1 MGSLPE
7 TNEPIKFNLGQVY
20 ATQVL
25 ALTLFMDE
33 TSKNNFDTLFKAQT
47 QKMTPH
53 SKEIQNL
60 RIKWC
65 ELFNS
70 YFLLLTITSYTPAN
84 TLWDKSVLT

>member
-1 MGSLPE
+1 MPLR
-7 TNEPIKFNLGQVY
+7 
-20 ATQVL
+20 VL

-47 QKMTPH
+47 QEMTPH

-70 YFLLLTITSYTPAN
+70 YFLPLIHLLILFGISQF
-84 TLWDKSVLT
+84 